1 MTTLVSKFPIR
12 LKVMSGAVSI
22 LALVS
27 LFNFVYYPSRER
39 TRTVAA
45 LENRTT
51 NTAEL
56 VALGIGI
63 ALEANDL
70 SAVSAALAWAKR
82 DPSLAYIVVVDTTG
96 DLFASY
102 PKMVDLDINRATA
115 LTGLRELPGVLE
127 TAVRIN
133 YRGKRQGT
141 LVLGMSLDEV
151 EAQIARDRLTAM
163 GFSLALLLL
172 GVALSWVF
180 ARRITQPITGLR
192 SAAERV
198 AAGDYDV
205 EVAVTTGDELG
216 ALGNAFTVMV
226 RKIREAL
233 AQL

>member
-151 EAQIARDRLTAM
+151 EAQIARDRLTAFA
-163 GFSLALLLL
+163 FSLALL

-226 RKIREAL
+226 RKIRE
-233 AQL
+233 